1 MGVYI
6 NKGGISLFVVLER
19 GGDKNIL
26 LNIEK
31 IVFAIFAYLPIISLI
46 ILCIQFIFRKFA

>member
-19 GGDKNIL
+19 GGEKNIL
-26 LNIEK
+26 LSIEK
-31 IVFAIFAYLPIISLI
+31 IVFTIFAYLPIISLI